1 VTDKNNT
8 RIRFGF
14 VPYAMTVNAQNL
26 LTSGAMPSNYFVDS
40 SPYITKLVQFSTTGT
55 TVNGQTRYLATGY
68 RAHLVD
74 RQCFGLQGLWLG
86 APGHRH
92 HALHRQERIER
103 YLRHGQ
109 AVNQQSLLRPASTS
123 LSYSPRRVR
132 GLAGVA

>member
-1 VTDKNNT
+1 VAGAVTDKNNT

-68 RAHLVD
+68 RYTSSTVNVSAFKG
-74 RQCFGLQGLWLG
+74 FGSVPLATGITLSTG
-86 APGHRH
+86 KNASSATYVTVKP
-92 HALHRQERIER
+92 
-103 YLRHGQ
+103 
-109 AVNQQSLLRPASTS
+109 STS
-123 LSYSPRRVR
+123 SPYYDPRQLACLIHR
-132 GLAGVA
+132 GG